1 MDGYCNRY
9 PPLFKQYDYVMKKLI
24 VLAIYIA
31 SSMVSSFAQVGN
43 QQMLKCVYLEES
55 INRADQPDKITQD
68 EFVLFVSGNRS
79 AFYSRNAR
87 QYAETKDSLER
98 LGISPME
105 MLGTLQRIQK
115 GKAIEIYKNQPKTGE
130 YVCFADVSQTFRF
143 EDKLPRI
150 EWKIKDESKNI
161 LGYACQKAVG
171 KLYNREWTVWFTMD
185 IPVSEGPWLLAGL
198 PGLILEANDADN
210 IFHFTAIEL
219 SKDNTLS
226 VEPTSKKHI
235 KCSRKDYLEYRK
247 KFDEDPIGMVQA
259 SSGLKITKIVNTD
272 GKEVKKQDVKRKRNY
287 YENE

>member
-1 MDGYCNRY
+1 
-9 PPLFKQYDYVMKKLI
+9 MKHVFLLVI
-24 VLAIYIA
+24 I
-31 SSMVSSFAQVGN
+31 MSFGLCLYGQNGGL
-43 QQMLKCVYLEES
+43 QTLKCVYLEEA

-68 EFVLFVSGNRS
+68 EFVLFVEGNRS

-87 QYAETKDSLER
+87 QYDETKDSLER
-98 LGISPME
+98 MGIAPME

-115 GKAIEIYKNQPKTGE
+115 GKAIEIYKNQPTSGE
-130 YVCFADVSQTFRF
+130 YICYAEVAQTFRF

-150 EWKIKDESKNI
+150 EWQIQDESKNI

-171 KLYNREWTVWFTMD
+171 KLYNREWTVWFTLD
-185 IPVSEGPWLLAGL
+185 IPISEGPWLLAGL
-198 PGLILEANDADN
+198 PGLILEANDSDN

-235 KCSRKDYLEYRK
+235 KCSRKELLEYRK

>member
-1 MDGYCNRY
+1 
-9 PPLFKQYDYVMKKLI
+9 MKKLLI
-24 VLAIYIA
+24 LTICMACLFFSSSAQNTLKCIYI
-31 SSMVSSFAQVGN
+31 
-43 QQMLKCVYLEES
+43 EEA

-68 EFVLFVSGNRS
+68 EFALCISGNRS

-87 QYAETKDSLER
+87 LYSETNDSLER
-98 LGISPME
+98 LGMAPME
-105 MLGTLQRIQK
+105 MLGALQSIPK
-115 GKAIEIYKNQPKTGE
+115 GKSIEVYKNQPEIGKYICYDE
-130 YVCFADVSQTFRF
+130 VAQCFRF
-143 EDKLPRI
+143 EDTLPRI
-150 EWKIKDESKNI
+150 EWQIQDESKNI

-171 KLYNREWTVWFTMD
+171 KLYNREWTVWFTLD
-185 IPVSEGPWLLAGL
+185 IPISEGPWLLARL
-198 PGLILEANDADN
+198 PGLILEANDSDN

-235 KCSRKDYLEYRK
+235 KCSRKELLEYRK